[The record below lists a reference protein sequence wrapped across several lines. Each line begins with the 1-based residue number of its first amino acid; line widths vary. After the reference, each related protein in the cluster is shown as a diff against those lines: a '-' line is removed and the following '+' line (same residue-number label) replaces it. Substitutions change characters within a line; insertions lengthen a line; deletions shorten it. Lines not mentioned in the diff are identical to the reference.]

1 MSYYDD
7 LFEVASAI
15 VKIKDEL
22 FCLTIRNVVD
32 INSYEF
38 QNKLEELK
46 VLVSR
51 EIAILSKMSI
61 EDVKLSFNQL
71 RDLLRVNSTIE
82 FYDKLNS
89 WEDVEGYL
97 TSEFKKSDFI
107 SSNLDA
113 FLRVFYRLKNQAFML
128 TDGKIKLKV
137 GNDEKVF
144 CYVSKWDALKLAI
157 DILILK
163 SIEVKIDRLNP
174 QNEDEEDYLRDKKII
189 KELRN
194 NFKRYL
200 FNVVFGSFDI
210 EFRMIFSNFDLD
222 KLKVIDINR
231 LLGLGVFDKEELD
244 AFILNEFKLLLD
256 EFSIVICYDSVYN
269 ANNLFSM
276 LRLVTAIEVLLPFVN
291 TNMIDDDMYLDILC
305 DKYGNVSGKAVNE
318 YVRKRVKWVENSKNY

>member
-1 MSYYDD
+1 MMSYYDD

-22 FCLTIRNVVD
+22 FCLSIRNAVD

-61 EDVKLSFNQL
+61 EDVELSFNKL
-71 RDLLRVNSTIE
+71 RDSIRLNSTIE

-89 WEDVEGYL
+89 WEDLEGYL
-97 TSEFKKSDFI
+97 TSEFKKSYFI

-113 FLRVFYRLKNQAFML
+113 FLRVFYRLKNKAFML
-128 TDGKIKLKV
+128 TDGELKLTV
-137 GNDEKVF
+137 GNAEKAT
-144 CYVSKWDALKLAI
+144 CYVSKWDALKSAI

-163 SIEVKIDRLNP
+163 SIEGKIDRLNP
-174 QNEDEEDYLRDKKII
+174 ENEDEEDYLRDKKII

-194 NFKRYL
+194 NFKRYP
-200 FNVVFGSFDI
+200 FNVVFDSFDI

-222 KLKVIDINR
+222 KLKIIDISR

-244 AFILNEFKLLLD
+244 AFILNEFKMLLD
-256 EFSIVICYDSVYN
+256 EFSIATCYDSVYN
-269 ANNLFSM
+269 ASNLFSM
-276 LRLVTAIEVLLPFVN
+276 LRLVTAIEVLLPLVN

-305 DKYGNVSGKAVNE
+305 DKYGNISGDAVNE
-318 YVRKRVKWVENSKNY
+318 YVRKRVKWV